1 MSNTDSLILILSL
14 FRIDK
19 LSDQKRFWSGRCNM
33 LFHFKL
39 PSWIM
44 CTHCSFR
51 PQSSSPPRMCRKTTF
66 PTRALFF
73 FFFIYY
79 IFNLLLSSAAAFGVK
94 DYRGQIVN
102 VHGLGWAREEY
113 GFNFAW
119 WSAPLTFSRASF
131 RLGMGCSSGRGSGK
145 RGHIISDLALRPI
158 SSSGRRV
165 ENKIEGMKEPLEDR
179 LF

>member
-1 MSNTDSLILILSL
+1 MSKHWLPHSHSL

-19 LSDQKRFWSGRCNM
+19 KFGSGCCNM
-33 LFHFKL
+33 LFHSKL

-51 PQSSSPPRMCRKTTF
+51 PQSCSPPRMCRNTTF
-66 PTRALFF
+66 PIRGRLSV

-102 VHGLGWAREEY
+102 VHGLGRAREEY
-113 GFNFAW
+113 GFNFTW

-131 RLGMGCSSGRGSGK
+131 RLGIGCSSGRGSGK

-158 SSSGRRV
+158 SSSGQQV